1 MANNSAVQA
10 ISASFFYNCWTDAAL
25 ALFIYDFILTLDSE
39 LMLFWTV
46 GHVSGATILFLLNRY
61 ITLAS
66 QIIDNNTIPSSV
78 ESAFAVDVA
87 ACVLEAL
94 QYLPWAAFSALRT
107 YALCPDPYRRLISAS
122 VFALSS
128 VPIFTIMWTNLHG
141 LSFVNDPVLGII
153 PINPISVGTVL
164 RVDVVTRSSV
174 IASNLVVLCVT
185 WLRTYETAK
194 LSLRRLGKRSF
205 ASILLLDGTMYF
217 LPLLVLS
224 TLQMTFTLIGVSGAG
239 VSWCLADNLQVD
251 DNAHFP
257 TSVIVYLEEP
267 LTSILTSRFLIDLQK
282 AQRKLA
288 GSSRSVSLG
297 EIAFQPQS
305 SGNTSRF
312 IGSLGAQ
319 ISFHEVDEGEN
330 EAEVA
335 S

>member
-78 ESAFAVDVA
+78 E
-87 ACVLEAL
+87 
-94 QYLPWAAFSALRT
+94 
-107 YALCPDPYRRLISAS
+107 
-122 VFALSS
+122 
-128 VPIFTIMWTNLHG
+128 
-141 LSFVNDPVLGII
+141 
-153 PINPISVGTVL
+153 
-164 RVDVVTRSSV
+164 
-174 IASNLVVLCVT
+174 
-185 WLRTYETAK
+185 
-194 LSLRRLGKRSF
+194 
-205 ASILLLDGTMYF
+205 
-217 LPLLVLS
+217 
-224 TLQMTFTLIGVSGAG
+224 
-239 VSWCLADNLQVD
+239 VD